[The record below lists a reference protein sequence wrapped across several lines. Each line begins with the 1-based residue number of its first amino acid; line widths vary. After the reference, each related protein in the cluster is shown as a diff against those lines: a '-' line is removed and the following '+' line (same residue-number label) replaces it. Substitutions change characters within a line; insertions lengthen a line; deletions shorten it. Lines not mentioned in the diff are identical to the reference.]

1 MNVKFQF
8 EIISQKM
15 KPFPDN
21 FIIFYF
27 TITRLKLTSSGEDK
41 SACDRRGSK
50 RPWEFCQAGC
60 RPSRRTPW
68 PGGTAAD
75 DALTPTRRRPR
86 LVIPVIAAE
95 ERGLSRWLTLIS
107 RLDEEERSRVISG
120 ISVKSP
126 GRNRLG
132 EQVKKLVALL
142 ICFCITII
150 ESKNNRCFFMTFT
163 ECSRLSGGA
172 ESTGVPEIPS
182 DPFKWMST
190 AVGSCILF
198 PLRTSSS
205 VLPLIIAMNSQT

>member
-1 MNVKFQF
+1 MNVKLQF

-15 KPFPDN
+15 KPFLDN

-86 LVIPVIAAE
+86 LVIPVIAGE
-95 ERGLSRWLTLIS
+95 ERGLSGWLTLIS
-107 RLDEEERSRVISG
+107 RLDEEERLRVISG

-126 GRNRLG
+126 VRNRLG
-132 EQVKKLVALL
+132 EQVKKLVSLL

-150 ESKNNRCFFMTFT
+150 ESRNNRCFLWRSQNAPVCQEAPKVQRFPK
-163 ECSRLSGGA
+163 SRVLHLNGCQQRWGR
-172 ESTGVPEIPS
+172 V
-182 DPFKWMST
+182 
-190 AVGSCILF
+190 
-198 PLRTSSS
+198 SSS
-205 VLPLIIAMNSQT
+205 LFVLLLRFFL

>member
-1 MNVKFQF
+1 
-8 EIISQKM
+8 M
-15 KPFPDN
+15 KLLPDK

-75 DALTPTRRRPR
+75 DALTLTVTPTRRRPR

-107 RLDEEERSRVISG
+107 RLDEEERLSVISG

-126 GRNRLG
+126 VRNRLG
-132 EQVKKLVALL
+132 EQVKKLVSLL
-142 ICFCITII
+142 IYFCITII

-163 ECSRLSGGA
+163 ESSRLSGGA

-182 DPFKWMST
+182 APFKWMST
-190 AVGSCILF
+190 AVESCILF

-205 VLPLIIAMNSQT
+205 VLPLVIAMNISQT